1 MSNGRMHR
9 QIILSYLP
17 RLLNLVVVPAHIALL
32 TKNLSVESYG
42 IWNMLLS
49 SGFVATM
56 IFSLGLQKVL
66 SIKVPGRSLYI
77 QLSFFKA
84 VLLAES
90 LTYIALSIVFLLIC
104 LPWVVPSLNIEGQEA
119 TVAIILLAF
128 LVNLIYSE
136 FGRLLN
142 YQKRIE
148 IRVLISSFEKL
159 LELGLVYAAISWV
172 GTTDL
177 KHLALV
183 YVGIYLI
190 LLLTNLLFFRGSRIF
205 FRVRLRLAVIKYAL
219 LFGAPLILSDVA
231 WKLIQNADFYMLS
244 AFDRQTELGL
254 YAFISRL
261 INYIYLAASPIIWI
275 MYPYL
280 VDTFHKEGNRLGD
293 KTRHLLES
301 QLRYS
306 TLFLLGAMGGVLIN
320 LDWLVD
326 LLANEAY
333 GQSMAY
339 LLFAPYPALVTLMY
353 LGQQV
358 LLLEKKIRLVSI
370 SYAAGLM
377 ANIGGNLVLIPA
389 LGILGAIIS
398 TLTALVIIII
408 IQSLHFSPLR
418 HVSGALVAMV
428 AIQVG
433 VLGALLYTSLPLMLE
448 NLIFAIELTL
458 VAIVLRLIDLSA
470 VRRLVIWT

>member
-1 MSNGRMHR
+1 MHR
-9 QIILSYLP
+9 QIMLSYLP

-119 TVAIILLAF
+119 TVIIILLAF

-205 FRVRLRLAVIKYAL
+205 FRVRLRPAVIKYAL
-219 LFGAPLILSDVA
+219 LFGGPLILSDVA

-358 LLLEKKIRLVSI
+358 LLLEKKTRLVSI
-370 SYAAGLM
+370 SYAAGLI
-377 ANIGGNLVLIPA
+377 ANIGEILLIPA
-389 LGILGAIIS
+389 LGIFGAIIS

-408 IQSLHFSPLR
+408 IQALHFSPLR
-418 HVSGALVAMV
+418 HVSARWR
-428 AIQVG
+428 
-433 VLGALLYTSLPLMLE
+433 P
-448 NLIFAIELTL
+448 
-458 VAIVLRLIDLSA
+458 
-470 VRRLVIWT
+470 W

>member
-1 MSNGRMHR
+1 MHR
-9 QIILSYLP
+9 QIMLSYLP

-77 QLSFFKA
+77 CAQFFKA

-104 LPWVVPSLNIEGQEA
+104 LPWVVPSLNIEGQEV
-119 TVAIILLAF
+119 TVTIILLAF
-128 LVNLIYSE
+128 LVNLIYCE
-136 FGRLLN
+136 FGRLFN

-205 FRVRLRLAVIKYAL
+205 
-219 LFGAPLILSDVA
+219 S
-231 WKLIQNADFYMLS
+231 
-244 AFDRQTELGL
+244 E
-254 YAFISRL
+254 
-261 INYIYLAASPIIWI
+261 
-275 MYPYL
+275 
-280 VDTFHKEGNRLGD
+280 
-293 KTRHLLES
+293 
-301 QLRYS
+301 
-306 TLFLLGAMGGVLIN
+306 
-320 LDWLVD
+320 
-326 LLANEAY
+326 
-333 GQSMAY
+333 
-339 LLFAPYPALVTLMY
+339 
-353 LGQQV
+353 
-358 LLLEKKIRLVSI
+358 
-370 SYAAGLM
+370 
-377 ANIGGNLVLIPA
+377 
-389 LGILGAIIS
+389 
-398 TLTALVIIII
+398 
-408 IQSLHFSPLR
+408 
-418 HVSGALVAMV
+418 
-428 AIQVG
+428 
-433 VLGALLYTSLPLMLE
+433 
-448 NLIFAIELTL
+448 
-458 VAIVLRLIDLSA
+458 
-470 VRRLVIWT
+470 

>member
-1 MSNGRMHR
+1 MHR
-9 QIILSYLP
+9 QIMLSYLP

-219 LFGAPLILSDVA
+219 LFGGPLILSDVA

-301 QLRYS
+301 QLRCS

-358 LLLEKKIRLVSI
+358 LLLEKKTRLVSI
-370 SYAAGLM
+370 SYAAGLI

-398 TLTALVIIII
+398 TLTALVIIIN
-408 IQSLHFSPLR
+408 IQALHFSPLR
-418 HVSGALVAMV
+418 HVSGALAAMV

-448 NLIFAIELTL
+448 NLIFAIELTM

>member
-1 MSNGRMHR
+1 MHR
-9 QIILSYLP
+9 QIMLSYLP

-177 KHLALV
+177 KHLAL
-183 YVGIYLI
+183 
-190 LLLTNLLFFRGSRIF
+190 F
-205 FRVRLRLAVIKYAL
+205 
-219 LFGAPLILSDVA
+219 
-231 WKLIQNADFYMLS
+231 
-244 AFDRQTELGL
+244 
-254 YAFISRL
+254 
-261 INYIYLAASPIIWI
+261 
-275 MYPYL
+275 
-280 VDTFHKEGNRLGD
+280 
-293 KTRHLLES
+293 
-301 QLRYS
+301 
-306 TLFLLGAMGGVLIN
+306 
-320 LDWLVD
+320 
-326 LLANEAY
+326 
-333 GQSMAY
+333 
-339 LLFAPYPALVTLMY
+339 
-353 LGQQV
+353 
-358 LLLEKKIRLVSI
+358 
-370 SYAAGLM
+370 
-377 ANIGGNLVLIPA
+377 
-389 LGILGAIIS
+389 
-398 TLTALVIIII
+398 
-408 IQSLHFSPLR
+408 
-418 HVSGALVAMV
+418 
-428 AIQVG
+428 
-433 VLGALLYTSLPLMLE
+433 
-448 NLIFAIELTL
+448 
-458 VAIVLRLIDLSA
+458 
-470 VRRLVIWT
+470 

>member
-1 MSNGRMHR
+1 MHR
-9 QIILSYLP
+9 QIMLSYLP

-358 LLLEKKIRLVSI
+358 LLLEKKTRLVSI
-370 SYAAGLM
+370 SYAAGLI
-377 ANIGGNLVLIPA
+377 ANIGGNLLLIPA
-389 LGILGAIIS
+389 LGIFGAIIS

-408 IQSLHFSPLR
+408 IQALHFSPLR
-418 HVSGALVAMV
+418 HVSGALAAMV

-433 VLGALLYTSLPLMLE
+433 VLGAFLYTSLPLMLE

>member
-1 MSNGRMHR
+1 MHR
-9 QIILSYLP
+9 QIMLSYLP

-119 TVAIILLAF
+119 TVVLILLAF

-190 LLLTNLLFFRGSRIF
+190 LLLTNLLFFRGSRLLIS
-205 FRVRLRLAVIKYAL
+205 VRLRLPIIKYAL

-293 KTRHLLES
+293 KTRHLLEG

-358 LLLEKKIRLVSI
+358 LLLEKKTRLVSI
-370 SYAAGLM
+370 SYAAGLI
-377 ANIGGNLVLIPA
+377 ANIGGNLLLIPT
-389 LGILGAIIS
+389 LGIFGAIIS

-408 IQSLHFSPLR
+408 IQALHFSPLR
-418 HVSGALVAMV
+418 HVSGALAAMV

>member
-1 MSNGRMHR
+1 MHR
-9 QIILSYLP
+9 QIMLSYLP

-244 AFDRQTELGL
+244 ALTVRQNSGSML
-254 YAFISRL
+254 YLSADQL
-261 INYIYLAASPIIWI
+261 
-275 MYPYL
+275 
-280 VDTFHKEGNRLGD
+280 
-293 KTRHLLES
+293 HLSSSL
-301 QLRYS
+301 
-306 TLFLLGAMGGVLIN
+306 TNNM
-320 LDWLVD
+320 DH
-326 LLANEAY
+326 
-333 GQSMAY
+333 
-339 LLFAPYPALVTLMY
+339 
-353 LGQQV
+353 
-358 LLLEKKIRLVSI
+358 VSL
-370 SYAAGLM
+370 SGR
-377 ANIGGNLVLIPA
+377 
-389 LGILGAIIS
+389 
-398 TLTALVIIII
+398 
-408 IQSLHFSPLR
+408 HFS
-418 HVSGALVAMV
+418 
-428 AIQVG
+428 
-433 VLGALLYTSLPLMLE
+433 
-448 NLIFAIELTL
+448 
-458 VAIVLRLIDLSA
+458 
-470 VRRLVIWT
+470 